1 MLIKDWMSK
10 SPVTVKPATSIMKA
24 AKLMK
29 ENGYHRLP
37 VVDDDGTLVGIVS
50 DRDIKEA
57 SPSKATT
64 LDMHELYYLLSEIKI
79 GDIMTK
85 NPICLKPDD
94 TIEKAAALM
103 MEHNFGGM
111 PVVDE
116 SGRLV
121 GIITDSDV
129 FKVLISITGV
139 LEGGI
144 QIGFNL
150 PNTPG
155 GLVPVLDFL
164 KDHGARIMSML
175 TSSEPPEKGMRHVF
189 IRIRDVD
196 KSALKKLKADLE
208 ANFDVLYFVQD
219 TVHPVSK

>member
-1 MLIKDWMSK
+1 MLVKNWMTPNVVSLTADK
-10 SPVTVKPATSIMKA
+10 SMMKA

-29 ENGYHRLP
+29 DNKISRIPIVDAENK
-37 VVDDDGTLVGIVS
+37 VIGIVS
-50 DRDIKEA
+50 DRDVKEA

-64 LDMHELYYLLSEIKI
+64 LDMHELYYLLSEIKLA
-79 GDIMTK
+79 DIMTK
-85 NPICLKPDD
+85 NPICLSPED

-111 PVVDE
+111 PVIDG
-116 SGRLV
+116 SGKLV

-155 GLVPVLDFL
+155 GLVQI
-164 KDHGARIMSML
+164 GRA
-175 TSSEPPEKGMRHVF
+175 HV
-189 IRIRDVD
+189 
-196 KSALKKLKADLE
+196 
-208 ANFDVLYFVQD
+208 
-219 TVHPVSK
+219 